1 MDLVGKEI
9 VTFFDKARLVKFEWN
24 EGVWNWWN
32 CCFWV
37 GLGSLILVLGDKP
50 LIFAEDHVVV
60 YPLWLGKIDPLVGLS
75 EGRVVFD
82 DRISLMKW
90 NRRGDGNE

>member
-1 MDLVGKEI
+1 M
-9 VTFFDKARLVKFEWN
+9 KFEWN
-24 EGVWNWWN
+24 EVVWN
-32 CCFWV
+32 CCFGV